1 MKDTL
6 DFKFM
11 KHDVEK
17 EIKEKKLESIHYVLF
32 DENKN
37 LPFAFHLFYKDS
49 KFMINLRDDRSYIM
63 GNTIE
68 FDNFEEAK
76 TAFISKLEHFVESTR
91 KGLKVGF
98 SPYYSS
104 PLWDEKEGHQK
115 MRDEAKERLELLST
129 IQDLGY
135 ESLRFSIFND
145 HRPSEWETRIDYNL
159 EFELYEVYST
169 MDRASTESI
178 FKFKTFEEA
187 KEKFIHNLKLTVFI
201 NKMSVENGEV
211 PEYSSPLWDKNEA
224 DIENMKCI
232 VEQEIKKRHFE
243 CLQYVLFD
251 ENKNL
256 PWAFHLFY
264 KDGKFMINGRDDRSY
279 VMGNTIEFTRFEDAK
294 IAFLER
300 LEHFVKSNQFKVKIG
315 KPLYYSSPL
324 WDNEKAD

>member
-1 MKDTL
+1 MKNMDL
-6 DFKFM
+6 LR
-11 KHDVEK
+11 ENILK
-17 EIKEKKLESIHYVLF
+17 EIKELGYESLRYSVFNEHGLSEWETRIEFNNETEKYEVYLTRDRAGKGKIF
-32 DENKN
+32 EYTNFKE
-37 LPFAFHLFYKDS
+37 AKE
-49 KFMINLRDDRSYIM
+49 KFMEL
-63 GNTIE
+63 
-68 FDNFEEAK
+68 
-76 TAFISKLEHFVESTR
+76 LEHTVSR
-91 KGLKVGF
+91 NK
-98 SPYYSS
+98 YYISNGWAPQYPS
-104 PLWDEKEGHQK
+104 PLWDEKEDHQK
-115 MRDEAKERLELLST
+115 LRDEAEERLELLST